1 MTNGSSD
8 AGVYK
13 TVCVIAAVIA
23 FLYGLGFLLVP
34 QFQFQLSQDPSPVT
48 AGWVR
53 WAGGMLIGISVA
65 LWLAARDPAKQRPLV
80 CGFTACYALVTLA
93 LLYSA
98 LSGEYQG
105 VAWYIW
111 TPIVINAVLTAA
123 FWWLS
128 QKYKAVL

>member
-1 MTNGSSD
+1 MTNGSPD
-8 AGVYK
+8 AGAYRV
-13 TVCVIAAVIA
+13 VFLVAAVIA
-23 FLYGLGFLLVP
+23 FFYGLGFMLAPHL
-34 QFQFQLSQDPSPVT
+34 QFHLSQTPNPIG

-53 WAGGMLIGISVA
+53 WAGGMLIGDSII
-65 LWLAARDPAKQRPLV
+65 LYLAARDPAKQRPVV
-80 CGFTACYALVTLA
+80 CGFTVCYGLVTLA

-98 LSGEYQG
+98 VSGEYRG

-111 TPIVINAVLTAA
+111 TPIIINAVLTAA